1 MTVQVLNK
9 LVFYATCCLWSP
21 FKGSQ
26 VAVTV
31 QNPEHS
37 PPPPPRRACRCGRRQ
52 RVYEYTDKF
61 RGWEHW
67 IDVGYFDWVPC
78 PVHPCEHSPSSEVT
92 TEMRDTSLSAV
103 LEKTDDESV
112 FEQEC
117 LCSEDAQIELDP
129 ELSERKAYWFIRRD
143 NVW

>member
-1 MTVQVLNK
+1 MTVQVLKK
-9 LVFYATCCLWSP
+9 LVFYATCCFWSP
-21 FKGSQ
+21 CKGTEM
-26 VAVTV
+26 AVPV

-37 PPPPPRRACRCGRRQ
+37 PPPPRRACRCGTRQ

-92 TEMRDTSLSAV
+92 TEMTDTNSSVV
-103 LEKTDDESV
+103 LEQTDDESV